1 MTVMQ
6 CVQKW
11 LKTYSGLSGRLDVDF
26 LGEDVDTYSVDTIP
40 CEEVIKRYK
49 DGGKLKQF
57 QFAVSSRR
65 YYEQNIKENLSNLQF
80 FEDLSLWVE
89 GKAKKKELPSMDKG
103 RTAQKIVVT
112 STAYP
117 FVVSEDGK
125 ARYQI
130 QMRLEYYQK
139 GDVFN
144 EII

>member
-6 CVQKW
+6 CIQKW

-26 LGEDVDTYSVDTIP
+26 LDEDAETYSVDTIP
-40 CEEVIKRYK
+40 CEEIIKRYK
-49 DGGKLKQF
+49 DGGTVKQF

-65 YYEQNIKENLSNLQF
+65 FYEQNIKQNLSNLQF
-80 FEDLSLWVE
+80 FEDLTAWVE
-89 GKAKKKELPSMDKG
+89 SKARSRQLPTMDKG

-117 FVVSEDGK
+117 FIVSEDGK

-139 GDVFN
+139 GA
-144 EII
+144 I

>member
-11 LKTYSGLSGRLDVDF
+11 LKQYSGLSGRLDVDF
-26 LGEDVDTYSVDTIP
+26 LDENADTYSVDTIP
-40 CEEVIKRYK
+40 CEEVLKRYR
-49 DGGKLKQF
+49 DGGTIKQF

-65 YYEQNIKENLSNLQF
+65 AYDQNIKNNLSNLQF
-80 FEDLSLWVE
+80 FEDLTFWVE
-89 GKAKKKELPSMDKG
+89 GKARSRELPAMDKG

-117 FVVSEDGK
+117 FIVSEDGK

-139 GDVFN
+139 RSDL
-144 EII
+144 

>member
-6 CVQKW
+6 CIQKW

-26 LGEDVDTYSVDTIP
+26 LDENADTYSVDTIP
-40 CEEVIKRYK
+40 CEEIIKRYR
-49 DGGKLKQF
+49 DGGTVKQF

-65 YYEQNIKENLSNLQF
+65 FYEQNIKQNLSNLQF
-80 FEDLSLWVE
+80 FEDLTAWVE
-89 GKAKKKELPSMDKG
+89 KKARSRELPTMDKG

-112 STAYP
+112 STAYR
-117 FVVSEDGK
+117 FLVSEDGK

-139 GDVFN
+139 GSV
-144 EII
+144 

>member
-6 CVQKW
+6 CIQKW

-26 LGEDVDTYSVDTIP
+26 LDEKVETYSVDTIP
-40 CEEVIKRYK
+40 CEEILKRYK
-49 DGGKLKQF
+49 DGGTRKQF
-57 QFAVSSRR
+57 QFAVSSRMF
-65 YYEQNIKENLSNLQF
+65 YEQNIKNNLGNLQF
-80 FEDLSLWVE
+80 FEDLTAWVE
-89 GKAKKKELPSMDKG
+89 EKARARELPAMDKG

-117 FVVSEDGK
+117 FIVSEDGK

-139 GDVFN
+139 GSV
-144 EII
+144 

>member
-11 LKTYSGLSGRLDVDF
+11 LKTYKGLSGRLDVDF
-26 LGEDVDTYSVDTIP
+26 LDEEADTYSVDTIP

-49 DGGKLKQF
+49 DGGKVKQF

-65 YYEQNIKENLSNLQF
+65 FYEQNIKQNLSNLQF
-80 FEDLSLWVE
+80 FEDLTAWVE
-89 GKAKKKELPSMDKG
+89 EKAYKNELPSMDKG

-130 QMRLEYYQK
+130 QLRLEYYQK
-139 GDVFN
+139 GDVF
-144 EII
+144 

>member
-1 MTVMQ
+1 MAVMQ
-6 CVQKW
+6 SVQKW

-26 LGEDVDTYSVDTIP
+26 LDENADTYSVDTIP

-49 DGGKLKQF
+49 DGGTVRQF

-65 YYEQNIKENLSNLQF
+65 YYEQNIKNNLSNLQF
-80 FEDLSLWVE
+80 FEDLTAWVE
-89 GKAKKKELPSMDKG
+89 NKARLRQLPTMDKG
-103 RTAQKIVVT
+103 RIAKKIVVT

-117 FVVSEDGK
+117 FIISEDGK

-139 GDVFN
+139 RSV
-144 EII
+144 